1 MHGFNRIP
9 IKTLL
14 ARIAA
19 THSARTITSSAV
31 NTRHEDLA
39 DLHHAAQPRLQ
50 IQDRWI
56 NRNILEHSPPPRTS
70 TSKQ

>member
-1 MHGFNRIP
+1 MALTAFG

-19 THSARTITSSAV
+19 THSARCDHVLSSQH
-31 NTRHEDLA
+31 RHDDLA

-56 NRNILEHSPPPRTS
+56 NRNILEHSPPRNVD
-70 TSKQ
+70 Q